1 MAGITGTAGELNERL
16 VDLLDRPGPHL
27 RAVTTTLLIKAL
39 DLPAEEMGLME
50 AMVASD
56 DAAAMIDPTAAAAAG
71 VRLRHRL
78 ISRLGEL
85 AGDYGEPAVVGTMRD
100 HLLGQLQRWA
110 TRAVDDAEN
119 RRRAERFLAWAERP
133 GQLEA
138 AQRRGLFAG
147 MSADDF
153 RRLAEQR
160 VGAPVSPETAVDIW
174 SQVEVWSTLAEEAVG
189 DSVVAEWT
197 VAAQPREAGG

>member
-1 MAGITGTAGELNERL
+1 MEGITGGAGELNERL

-27 RAVTTTLLIKAL
+27 RAVATTLLIRAL
-39 DLPAEEMGLME
+39 DLPGEETELME
-50 AMVASD
+50 AMVSSD
-56 DAAAMIDPTAAAAAG
+56 DAAAMIDPASAAAAG
-71 VRLRHRL
+71 VHLRHRL

-85 AGDYGEPAVVGTMRD
+85 ADRYGEETVVRAMRD

-110 TRAVDDAEN
+110 GLAVDDAEN

-133 GQLEA
+133 GELEA

-160 VGAPVSPETAVDIW
+160 VGAPVSAETAVTVW
-174 SQVEVWSTLAEEAVG
+174 AQVEEWSAQAECEIGEAVLAE
-189 DSVVAEWT
+189 W
-197 VAAQPREAGG
+197 AALS

>member
-1 MAGITGTAGELNERL
+1 MAGTTGAAGELNERL
-16 VDLLDRPGPHL
+16 VDLLERPGPQL
-27 RAVTTTLLIKAL
+27 RAVAITLLIKAL
-39 DLPAEEMGLME
+39 DLPGEEMELIE
-50 AMVASD
+50 AMVSSD
-56 DAAAMIDPTAAAAAG
+56 DAAAMIDPAAAAAAG

-78 ISRLGEL
+78 LSRLGEL
-85 AGDYGEPAVVGTMRD
+85 AGEYGEATVVRAMRD
-100 HLLGQLQRWA
+100 HLLDQVQRWA

-133 GQLEA
+133 GQLQA

-160 VGAPVSPETAVDIW
+160 VGAPVSPETALAVWAEVEQWTARVDAEIG
-174 SQVEVWSTLAEEAVG
+174 EDDLAE
-189 DSVVAEWT
+189 W
-197 VAAQPREAGG
+197 EAGAGG

>member
-1 MAGITGTAGELNERL
+1 MAGITGAAGELNERL
-16 VDLLDRPGPHL
+16 ADLLDRPGPQL
-27 RAVTTTLLIKAL
+27 RAVATTLLIKAL
-39 DLPAEEMGLME
+39 EMPGEEMELME
-50 AMVASD
+50 AMVSSD
-56 DAAAMIDPTAAAAAG
+56 DAAAMLDPTAAAAAG

-78 ISRLGEL
+78 VARLGEL
-85 AGDYGEPAVVGTMRD
+85 AAEYDEATVVRAMRD

-153 RRLAEQR
+153 RQLAEQR
-160 VGAPVSPETAVDIW
+160 VGAPVSPETAVGIW
-174 SQVEVWSTLAEEAVG
+174 AQVEEWSALAEASLG
-189 DSVVAEWT
+189 DSVVADWAR
-197 VAAQPREAGG
+197 AAARRENGG